1 LAIFDTDGCR
11 YIEYDSS
18 GVMDAPAGAMRRC
31 AISPLGSGIA
41 WWTRDQET
49 AEVGRVVV
57 TGWWQKSIGLDCW
70 MAVLRSVYR
79 SMSIRV
85 GAVVVV
91 VEERLVVVVKGL
103 EGKAA
108 GLDQTTELARLAFSR
123 I

>member
-1 LAIFDTDGCR
+1 
-11 YIEYDSS
+11 
-18 GVMDAPAGAMRRC
+18 MRRC

-57 TGWWQKSIGLDCW
+57 KRWWQKSIGLVCCR
-70 MAVLRSVYR
+70 AVLRSVYR

-91 VEERLVVVVKGL
+91 VVEERLVVVVKGL

-108 GLDQTTELARLAFSR
+108 QAQD
-123 I
+123 